1 MLFRSAIVGIATALG
16 QTLIPIPLLGAAI
29 GSMAGRMVAEF
40 TTGKTAQLANQMLQD
55 FEQFVGKLDATL
67 QKVYWEIQQEMD
79 RLGKLTVAAFD
90 LSNNYRLVEASI
102 ALAEAYGVEESRIL
116 RSNLDLERYLLD

>member
-1 MLFRSAIVGIATALG
+1 
-16 QTLIPIPLLGAAI
+16 LLGAAI

>member
-1 MLFRSAIVGIATALG
+1 
-16 QTLIPIPLLGAAI
+16 
-29 GSMAGRMVAEF
+29 
-40 TTGKTAQLANQMLQD
+40 
-55 FEQFVGKLDATL
+55 
-67 QKVYWEIQQEMD
+67 MD